1 MRDEKAAPIIA
12 VFGSSQPQPGSEEYA
27 EARYVGRL
35 LGEAGFTVMTGGYG
49 GTMAAV
55 SQGAADVGG
64 HVIGV
69 TSKRIEEYRPMP
81 PNEWVVD
88 EIRFDTQRDRLLHL
102 VFNNDGMIALPGGI
116 GTLSEVALAWSMLQT
131 GEMPERA
138 LVLLGH
144 LWRETILTYAQ
155 AETIRQRDMDLL
167 YLANGPVTAVG
178 FIKQRLASR
187 LP

>member
-1 MRDEKAAPIIA
+1 MSQKTNPPIVA
-12 VFGSSQPQPGSEEYA
+12 VFGSSQPLPDSEEYA

-55 SQGAADVGG
+55 SQGAAAAGG

-69 TSKRIEEYRPMP
+69 TSNRIEQFRPMP
-81 PNEWVVD
+81 PNEWVAE
-88 EIRFDTQRDRLLHL
+88 EIRHDTQRERLLYL
-102 VFNNDGMIALPGGI
+102 VMQNDGMIALPGGI

-131 GEMPERA
+131 GEIPERP
-138 LVLLGH
+138 LVLLGDV
-144 LWRETILTYAQ
+144 WRETIQIYAR

-167 YLANGPVTAVG
+167 YLALGPDTAVG
-178 FIKQRLASR
+178 YMKQRLMSR
-187 LP
+187 LA